1 MRIGLIKVRVDIEVD
16 RTALG
21 PHGGTRYMLNKWVF
35 DGRTGATLDHAIGCN
50 RGMTLKDARARK
62 REILEEYRG

>member
-1 MRIGLIKVRVDIEVD
+1 MGHVKVRVDIEVD

-21 PHGGTRYMLNKWVF
+21 PHGGARYKLNKWVF
-35 DGRTGATLDHAIGCN
+35 DCRTGATLDHAIGCD